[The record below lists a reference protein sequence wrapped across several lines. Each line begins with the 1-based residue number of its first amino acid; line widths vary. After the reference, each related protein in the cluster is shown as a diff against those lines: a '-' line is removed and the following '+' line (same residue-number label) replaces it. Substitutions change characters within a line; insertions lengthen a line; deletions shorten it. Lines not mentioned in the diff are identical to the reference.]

1 MNTTFRAPPPI
12 SHRNFNPE
20 ARCSVDIPHTTTVRN
35 DTGLYNGKLGM
46 WLFIAS
52 EAMLFGGLISAY
64 VFLRNGVPDW
74 PNGADL
80 LNVPLAAV
88 NTFVLLTSSVAIVM
102 ALTALKS
109 GSLSRFRAYY
119 GATAVL
125 GFVFLAI
132 KSYEYWEKFSHG
144 HYPSTNNFYGIYFV
158 LTGIHIAHLFG
169 GIVVVLYHA
178 GPGAR
183 MWNGDRARFI
193 NRIEVTGLYWHF
205 VDLVWIVLFSMLYL
219 T

>member
-1 MNTTFRAPPPI
+1 MCRARTPT
-12 SHRNFNPE
+12 SLRNSNRE
-20 ARCSVDIPHTTTVRN
+20 ASRSVDIPHTTAVRD

-74 PNGADL
+74 PNAADL

-88 NTFVLLTSSVAIVM
+88 NTFVLLTSSVFIVM
-102 ALTALKS
+102 GLSALKS
-109 GSLSRFRAYY
+109 GSLPKFRRYY
-119 GATAVL
+119 AATALL
-125 GFVFLAI
+125 GLVFIGI
-132 KSYEYWEKFSHG
+132 KSFEYWEKFSAG

-158 LTGIHIAHLFG
+158 LTGVHIAHLLG

-183 MWNGDRARFI
+183 MWNADQARFI

>member
-1 MNTTFRAPPPI
+1 M
-12 SHRNFNPE
+12 
-20 ARCSVDIPHTTTVRN
+20 DIPHTTTVRN

-74 PNGADL
+74 PNAADL

-88 NTFVLLTSSVAIVM
+88 NTFVLLTSSVTVVM
-102 ALTALKS
+102 GLTALKS
-109 GSLSRFRAYY
+109 GSLRKFRANY
-119 GATAVL
+119 AVTAVL
-125 GFVFLAI
+125 GLVFLGI
-132 KSYEYWEKFSHG
+132 KSYEYWDKFSHG

-158 LTGIHIAHLFG
+158 LTGVHIAHLLG

-183 MWNGDRARFI
+183 FWKTDRARFI